1 MEGSNQSKKPRQ
13 EMRHH
18 LPALEKQPITESP
31 TMRSFV
37 SNSITIPV
45 VFKAV
50 RCGRRTQLWNR
61 QTSIIIDLFLSVCVF
76 AVFVGTSSAQSQ
88 FEHSTDFAKYAMQ
101 LRENA
106 LLKIELKG
114 TMSPSKTE
122 LSGDGRLSLMGR
134 GAALS
139 GGPGSYPWKLGIVTT
154 IFWIGERPRGNN
166 PVPNK
171 RSSWDKYWYYS
182 YGGYDNPDPAWR
194 RNFIPINFVPR
205 QNPFY
210 VALPYNDVEGGH
222 TKYEASQVI
231 PWFKRAFVRDGQSVL
246 KGRWIAIH
254 HGNRVCYAQ
263 WEDCG
268 PFRTDH
274 WRYVFGNERPR
285 PNLNRG
291 AGLDVSP
298 AVRDYLGL
306 GNIDAC
312 DWKFVE
318 FHEVPPGPW
327 TIYGDNNT
335 FVILRRQSN
344 DRFARQVLLR
354 TEATD

>member
-1 MEGSNQSKKPRQ
+1 S
-13 EMRHH
+13 
-18 LPALEKQPITESP
+18 
-31 TMRSFV
+31 
-37 SNSITIPV
+37 
-45 VFKAV
+45 
-50 RCGRRTQLWNR
+50 
-61 QTSIIIDLFLSVCVF
+61 
-76 AVFVGTSSAQSQ
+76 
-88 FEHSTDFAKYAMQ
+88 
-101 LRENA
+101 
-106 LLKIELKG
+106 
-114 TMSPSKTE
+114 
-122 LSGDGRLSLMGR
+122 
-134 GAALS
+134 
-139 GGPGSYPWKLGIVTT
+139 
-154 IFWIGERPRGNN
+154 GNN
-166 PVPNK
+166 PVPND
-171 RSSWDKYWYYS
+171 RSSWDRSWYYS
-182 YGGYDNPDPAWR
+182 YGGYDNPDPGSR
-194 RNFIPINFVPR
+194 RNFIPVGFVPR

-210 VALPYNDVEGGH
+210 IALPYNDVEGGR

-231 PWFKRAFVRDGQSVL
+231 PWFKQAYVRDGQTVL
-246 KGRWIAIH
+246 KGRWIAIR

-274 WRYVFGNERPR
+274 WQYVFGNERPR

-318 FHEVPPGPW
+318 FREVPSGPW
-327 TIYGDNNT
+327 AMYGDNNT

-344 DRFARQVLLR
+344 DRFARRMVLK